1 MTGKRE
7 LYMDGKIVHTSK
19 VARGNTKFEYSWSV
33 GPHILK
39 LIANGTPPSAGAGGE
54 RSSHHKKQRQFDLE
68 LDGMSYFDFKKI
80 YELGGGSAANGS
92 VKKRENVDTS
102 DVGYRGLTYDDE
114 REDEEEVEDVQQQP
128 EVTAVDL
135 LFDGPPSPTSV
146 IPTLSTSTISS
157 ASIENMS
164 SPYYYD
170 EFAPVQKTYN
180 SISNEILSAYGN
192 NTPPAAAVDSSSCR
206 ALVLVEQP
214 QALSAYQG
222 TMQYY

>member
-7 LYMDGKIVHTSK
+7 LYMDGQIVHTSK
-19 VARGNTKFEYSWSV
+19 VARGNTRFEYSWSV

-39 LIANGTPPSAGAGGE
+39 LIANGTPPTGGE
-54 RSSHHKKQRQFDLE
+54 KSSQQKKQRQFDLE
-68 LDGMSYFDFKKI
+68 LDEMSYFDLKQI
-80 YELGGGSAANGS
+80 YELGGDSAVNGS
-92 VKKRENVDTS
+92 VKKRENADS
-102 DVGYRGLTYDDE
+102 IDVGYRGLTYDDE
-114 REDEEEVEDVQQQP
+114 REDEEEVEDVQQP

-135 LFDGPPSPTSV
+135 LFNGPPSPTSV
-146 IPTLSTSTISS
+146 IPTLSASTISS

-164 SPYYYD
+164 SPYHYD

-206 ALVLVEQP
+206 ALVPVAQP
-214 QALSAYQG
+214 QAVGAYQG

>member
-1 MTGKRE
+1 MSVRGPSPGRRWSPRPSAA
-7 LYMDGKIVHTSK
+7 LHLNPVRRA
-19 VARGNTKFEYSWSV
+19 ARHPSV
-33 GPHILK
+33 GCRLCPRWRLDGCCRPGQV
-39 LIANGTPPSAGAGGE
+39 LGQPSSAGTG
-54 RSSHHKKQRQFDLE
+54 
-68 LDGMSYFDFKKI
+68 
-80 YELGGGSAANGS
+80 
-92 VKKRENVDTS
+92 
-102 DVGYRGLTYDDE
+102 RG
-114 REDEEEVEDVQQQP
+114 
-128 EVTAVDL
+128 
-135 LFDGPPSPTSV
+135 GPPSPTSV

-192 NTPPAAAVDSSSCR
+192 NSTPPAAAVDSSSCR
-206 ALVLVEQP
+206 ALVPVAQP